1 MGKDLYNRYPQSAK
15 QVFDEADEALGGN
28 LVKLIFEGQQVRTM
42 FSWIGM
48 KTQHHD

>member
-28 LVKLIFEGQQVRTM
+28 LVKLIFEGQQVIAASYVYVM
-42 FSWIGM
+42 NVYS
-48 KTQHHD
+48 